1 MILLLFLEPLMLIVL
16 DVQDVYTPLQT
27 DVLVSLSEYRQHLE
41 LLLESIPTMFQNSKT
56 AKSAFGAA
64 IKFCHQLALEL
75 FLPKKLKEELMYLR
89 ERRVK
94 VSHTLLIYHLV
105 CPFYE

>member
-64 IKFCHQLALEL
+64 IKAKIWLSCTITSI
-75 FLPKKLKEELMYLR
+75 PGGMKKLISTSMIRSRQCE
-89 ERRVK
+89 
-94 VSHTLLIYHLV
+94 TLTFSRISAW
-105 CPFYE
+105 